1 VGFVYPQN
9 VGWNAGLMCENN
21 ENLARNSTENQQAGK
36 DRTFPFSECREKIFE
51 RLVEDFLV
59 LGYDLT
65 RLTTM
70 I

>member
-1 VGFVYPQN
+1 
-9 VGWNAGLMCENN
+9 MCENN
-21 ENLARNSTENQQAGK
+21 ENLARNNTENQQAGK
-36 DRTFPFSECREKIFE
+36 DRTFPFSESREKIFE

-59 LGYDLT
+59 LGYNLT